1 MNVFVV
7 SIPNESERKSN
18 MRIPNGL
25 LSDISPSAKVIKVR

>member
-7 SIPNESERKSN
+7 SIPNELERKSN

-25 LSDISPSAKVIKVR
+25 LSDISPSTKVKVR